1 MAENESLRTLTLDKT
16 EVLGRF
22 PSFLTRDFQLRFFD
36 AVFPPGKHVTSGIIE
51 AVPGAGKT
59 TAMVAVAFAAI
70 VRPFEKRTKTRLV
83 LYKST
88 FL

>member
-1 MAENESLRTLTLDKT
+1 MANVPPDFSFALPIDA
-16 EVLGRF
+16 VLGELRAK
-22 PSFLTRDFQLRFFD
+22 SAAHTRLVLV
-36 AVFPPGKHVTSGIIE
+36 AP
-51 AVPGAGKT
+51 PGAGKT